1 MDRLAILANA
11 EKMQGNQKFQKDHS
25 GNPKG
30 KIKGTR
36 NKATLA
42 AEELLTGQLET
53 ICQRLIQEA
62 LLGNMQ
68 AIKMILDRILPIK
81 RDLSVKIEIP
91 ALKTTADA
99 LESMS
104 VITQAVM
111 KGDIS
116 PSEGEALSRIVDI
129 YVKAIEVHDHEK
141 WLNLL
146 EKKNKP

>member
-1 MDRLAILANA
+1 
-11 EKMQGNQKFQKDHS
+11 MQVNGKFQKGQS

-30 KIKGTR
+30 KAKGTK

-53 ICQRLIQEA
+53 ICKRLIQEA

-81 RDLSVKIEIP
+81 RDLAVKIEIP
-91 ALKTTADA
+91 ALKTTSDA
-99 LESMS
+99 LESMR
-104 VITQAVM
+104 VITEAVID
-111 KGDIS
+111 GDIS
-116 PSEGEALSRIVDI
+116 PSEGEALSRIVDA

-141 WLNLL
+141 RLNLL